1 MGGKFSSP
9 MDIFDMFFTGRKGNR
24 EKRGRDL
31 VHPLRV
37 CHVVTCCIIFV
48 CKHEKHHTACVHTSC
63 GHIFGV

>member
-9 MDIFDMFFTGRKGNR
+9 MDIFDMFFTGRKGNK

-37 CHVVTCCIIFV
+37 RYNQLLCIIRF
-48 CKHEKHHTACVHTSC
+48 S
-63 GHIFGV
+63 